1 MKKAIA
7 KHILWFFGLVA
18 VWIPINFILDI
29 KRDDDWIFRGWRW
42 DYDDDGGFLL
52 LGMLIAYIVVF
63 LIYWAVKTIWF
74 DKAKD

>member
-1 MKKAIA
+1 MKKTIA

-42 DYDDDGGFLL
+42 DEQAGILL
-52 LGMLIAYIVVF
+52 LLMFIAYIVVCV
-63 LIYWAVKTIWF
+63 IYWAVKTIWF
-74 DKAKD
+74 NKDKD